1 MDTQIIQAAERHRDN
16 MIRFLRDLIALPSA
30 SGKEKEVAARVKQEM
45 EKVGFDEIRIDR
57 TGNVLGRIGNGKH
70 VIAMDA
76 ALDTAGIGDP
86 ALWPFNPF
94 KGKLENGIVYGR
106 GAADRKSAMAC
117 LIYGAQIIKDL
128 ELNGDFTLWIAG
140 TVQAENCDGL
150 CWDAIL
156 RENVLD
162 AAPEAVVVAAP
173 TNLKICRGHRGRAR
187 FVVVAHGASCCS
199 ATPERGVN
207 AVDTAVKIAAE
218 IEKLNTGLPV
228 DPVLGKATVAV
239 TRIDCETPSTSAVPD
254 KARLFIDR
262 RLTADETAEKAL
274 DEIKAAIERAGFE
287 TGKDADA
294 ALDVSR
300 VQFYTG
306 CETQCESRFA
316 GWTLDEDTPLF
327 AAAVESCKAAVENNP
342 QTGVLS
348 LSTNGAATM
357 GVHKI
362 PTVCFGPAD
371 ESFTDTVNDQCP
383 VDHLIKA
390 AAFYAAFPAKYLN
403 AVRKQA

>member
-1 MDTQIIQAAERHRDN
+1 MDTQIIQAAENRRDD

-57 TGNVLGRIGNGKH
+57 TGNVLGRIGNGRH
-70 VIAMDA
+70 IIAMDA
-76 ALDTAGIGDP
+76 ALDTAGVGDP
-86 ALWPFNPF
+86 DLWPFNPF
-94 KGKLENGIVYGR
+94 KGKLENGVVYGR
-106 GAADRKSAMAC
+106 GAADRKSAMAAMV
-117 LIYGAQIIKDL
+117 YGAQIIKDL
-128 ELNGDFTLWIAG
+128 VSGGDFTLWITG
-140 TVQAENCDGL
+140 TVQSGNCDGL
-150 CWDAIL
+150 CWDSIL
-156 RENVLD
+156 KENVLD
-162 AAPEAVVVAAP
+162 ATPEAVVIAAP

-187 FVVVAHGASCCS
+187 FVVTAHGLSCC
-199 ATPERGVN
+199 AAAPERGVN
-207 AVDTAVKIAAE
+207 AVNAAAKIATE
-218 IEKLNTGLPV
+218 IEKLNTTLPV

-262 RLTADETAEKAL
+262 RLAAAETAEKAL
-274 DEIKAAIERAGFE
+274 DEIKATIERAGFE
-287 TGKDADA
+287 CGKDADA
-294 ALDVSR
+294 VLDVAR

-306 CETQCESRFA
+306 GETQCECCFA
-316 GWTLDEDTPLF
+316 GWTLDEETPLF
-327 AAAVESCKAAVENNP
+327 AAAVESCKAAIENTP
-342 QTGVLS
+342 QTGFLS

-357 GVHKI
+357 GIHKI

-383 VDHLIKA
+383 VDHLVKA

-403 AVRKQA
+403 AVRK

>member
-1 MDTQIIQAAERHRDN
+1 MDTRIIQAAESRRDD

-30 SGKEKEVAARVKQEM
+30 SGKEKEAAARVKQEM

-57 TGNVLGRIGNGKH
+57 TGNVLGRVGNGAH

-86 ALWPFNPF
+86 DLWPFNPF
-94 KGKLENGIVYGR
+94 RGKLENGVVYGR
-106 GAADRKSAMAC
+106 GAAGGKSAMAAMV
-117 LIYGAQIIKDL
+117 YGAQIIKDSGSD
-128 ELNGDFTLWIAG
+128 GDFTLWITG
-140 TVQAENCDGL
+140 TVQSGNCDGL
-150 CWDAIL
+150 CWDSIL
-156 RENVLD
+156 KENVLD

-187 FVVVAHGASCCS
+187 FVVTARGASCC
-199 ATPERGVN
+199 AAMPERGVN
-207 AVDTAVKIAAE
+207 AVNAAAKIAAE
-218 IEKLNTGLPV
+218 IEKLNAALPV

-262 RLTADETAEKAL
+262 RLTAAETAEKAL
-274 DEIKAAIERAGFE
+274 DEIKTAIERAGLE
-287 TGKDADA
+287 YGKDADA
-294 ALDVSR
+294 ALDVAH

-306 CETQCESRFA
+306 VETQCECRFA
-316 GWTLDEDTPLF
+316 GWTLGEDAPLF

-348 LSTNGAATM
+348 ISTNGAATM
-357 GVHKI
+357 GIHNI

-371 ESFTDTVNDQCP
+371 ETFADTVNDQCP

-403 AVRKQA
+403 AVRK

>member
-1 MDTQIIQAAERHRDN
+1 MDTQIIQAAENRRDD

-57 TGNVLGRIGNGKH
+57 TGNVLGRIGNGRH
-70 VIAMDA
+70 IIAMDA
-76 ALDTAGIGDP
+76 ALDTAGVGDP
-86 ALWPFNPF
+86 DLWPFNPF
-94 KGKLENGIVYGR
+94 KGKLENGVVYGR
-106 GAADRKSAMAC
+106 GAADRKSAMAS

-128 ELNGDFTLWIAG
+128 VSGGDFTLWITG
-140 TVQAENCDGL
+140 TVQSGNCDGL
-150 CWDAIL
+150 CWDSIL
-156 RENVLD
+156 KENVLD
-162 AAPEAVVVAAP
+162 ATPEAVVIAAP

-187 FVVVAHGASCCS
+187 FVVTARGASCC
-199 ATPERGVN
+199 AAMPERGVN
-207 AVDTAVKIAAE
+207 AVNAAAKIATE
-218 IEKLNTGLPV
+218 IEKLNTTLPV

-239 TRIDCETPSTSAVPD
+239 TRIDCETPSTSAIPD

-262 RLTADETAEKAL
+262 RLAAAETAEKAL

-287 TGKDADA
+287 CGKDADA
-294 ALDVSR
+294 VLDVAR

-306 CETQCESRFA
+306 GETQCECCFA
-316 GWTLDEDTPLF
+316 GWTLDEETPLF
-327 AAAVESCKAAVENNP
+327 AAAVESCKAAVENTP
-342 QTGVLS
+342 QTGFLS

-357 GVHKI
+357 GIHKI

-403 AVRKQA
+403 AVRK